1 MGETDRVGYVT
12 RGPEEDDSQDAAER
26 GDPAEPRRK
35 ARPLPT
41 PADRSPLAPPPVGP
55 MVDPVLT
62 PSADPLPP
70 PSLTKPEPEPEPET
84 EPETAPG
91 PADGERVHE
100 ITRGELTDESD
111 GDDDEIVDAVIEEV
125 AEGELEYELDEWAV
139 ESRDMLAQLLTGA
152 GIAHVWQGGTLV
164 VRAADEAAVDEHVDH
179 VETTTLPTLDP
190 AAEKISYEIDDLD
203 DFQQDHLFDLLE
215 GQEIPFEI
223 DVAGELVILAVDEES
238 VDVIMEAIDFPSA
251 LEVDG
256 EGDELDAAGLP
267 VATDVISDLFVAV
280 DRLQHKATDSKG
292 VLGLVEASEH
302 LPRLRVPY
310 GFDTVLWSRIKT
322 DAAALREMLEDD
334 ESFDEDIEA
343 AARGLRVVLQ
353 DVV

>member
-1 MGETDRVGYVT
+1 MGYVT
-12 RGPEEDDSQDAAER
+12 RGPEEDDSQDGAES
-26 GDPAEPRRK
+26 GEPAEPKRRSK
-35 ARPLPT
+35 
-41 PADRSPLAPPPVGP
+41 PVP
-55 MVDPVLT
+55 MVDPVIA

-70 PSLTKPEPEPEPET
+70 PSADPLPPPTGPTDNPTDDPTDDPSADAPPSLAKAEPELAEN
-84 EPETAPG
+84 
-91 PADGERVHE
+91 ERVRE
-100 ITRGELTDESD
+100 IARGELTGED
-111 GDDDEIVDAVIEEV
+111 GEDDDDEIVDAVIEEV
-125 AEGELEYELDEWAV
+125 DADGELEYELDEWAI

-223 DVAGELVILAVDEES
+223 DAAGELVILAVDEES

-251 LEVDG
+251 LAADG
-256 EGDELDAAGLP
+256 DAEELDAAGLP

-292 VLGLVEASEH
+292 VLGVVETSEH
-302 LPRLRVPY
+302 LPKLRVPY

-334 ESFDEDIEA
+334 ESFDEDIEEA
-343 AARGLRVVLQ
+343 AKRLRVVLQ

>member
-1 MGETDRVGYVT
+1 MGETGGVGYVT
-12 RGPEEDDSQDAAER
+12 RGPEEDDSQDGSQSGE
-26 GDPAEPRRK
+26 PAEPKRRAK
-35 ARPLPT
+35 PLP
-41 PADRSPLAPPPVGP
+41 APGP
-55 MVDPVLT
+55 MVDPVLA

-70 PSLTKPEPEPEPET
+70 PSLSKPDEAEPGEPEAEL
-84 EPETAPG
+84 
-91 PADGERVHE
+91 ADDEQVHE
-100 ITRGELTDESD
+100 ITRGELTGDE
-111 GDDDEIVDAVIEEV
+111 DDDEIVDAVIEEV

-164 VRAADEAAVDEHVDH
+164 VRAADEAVVDEHVDH

-203 DFQQDHLFDLLE
+203 DFQQDHLFDLME

-223 DVAGELVILAVDEES
+223 DAAGELVILAVDEES

-251 LEVDG
+251 LAVDG

-302 LPRLRVPY
+302 LPKLRVPY

-343 AARGLRVVLQ
+343 AARSLRVVLQ